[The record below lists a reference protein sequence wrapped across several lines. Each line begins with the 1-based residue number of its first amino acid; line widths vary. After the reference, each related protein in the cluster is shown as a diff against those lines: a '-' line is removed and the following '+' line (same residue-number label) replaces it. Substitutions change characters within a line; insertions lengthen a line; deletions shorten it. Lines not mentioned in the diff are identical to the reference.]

1 MAKSNIK
8 KEEVL
13 RYLMAKINDSTQNVK
28 FVMGLDGQPLYRPTI
43 DDNGQFSG
51 EIEEVDPET
60 YQFGQRG
67 VVPVSVEVSTGD
79 FMNVKPI
86 DNDENVKIESS
97 TFSAVL
103 GFLVYAENMGVLRQ
117 QIFALEEFRDTL
129 LGALDILKTRQVDY
143 TNDSNEEKEYTV
155 ATHCEDLDPESEFI
169 INGVRYIQ
177 YQLQIDIDVS
187 DGLIYGNQFQFSIA
201 YSDLAWISSNQTIF
215 NSRRE
220 DLKLEIDQT
229 SLGQQEEPDTSLIS
243 IENIAIGTA
252 LKVTFID
259 GNNNTSLRYYI
270 FDYQYSDYERLIP
283 LQASL
288 GGSQTLNGYQLIKNK
303 GLTDED
309 IKRSMLVHSIVAS
322 RGWAITFTFLFDD
335 SKNALVEMFKETY
348 PFKKHMNKPYKVKLD
363 YMKKTNNLGVTV
375 FERYEPLSF
384 EIEVISGET
393 GTGLVHGDTTVFSI
407 GFVPFWG
414 KV

>member
-13 RYLMAKINDSTQNVK
+13 RYLMAKINNSTQNVK

-143 TNDSNEEKEYTV
+143 TNDSNEEK
-155 ATHCEDLDPESEFI
+155 
-169 INGVRYIQ
+169 R
-177 YQLQIDIDVS
+177 
-187 DGLIYGNQFQFSIA
+187 IY
-201 YSDLAWISSNQTIF
+201 SSN
-215 NSRRE
+215 
-220 DLKLEIDQT
+220 
-229 SLGQQEEPDTSLIS
+229 
-243 IENIAIGTA
+243 A
-252 LKVTFID
+252 L
-259 GNNNTSLRYYI
+259 
-270 FDYQYSDYERLIP
+270 
-283 LQASL
+283 
-288 GGSQTLNGYQLIKNK
+288 
-303 GLTDED
+303 
-309 IKRSMLVHSIVAS
+309 
-322 RGWAITFTFLFDD
+322 
-335 SKNALVEMFKETY
+335 
-348 PFKKHMNKPYKVKLD
+348 
-363 YMKKTNNLGVTV
+363 
-375 FERYEPLSF
+375 
-384 EIEVISGET
+384 
-393 GTGLVHGDTTVFSI
+393 
-407 GFVPFWG
+407 
-414 KV
+414 